1 MIFKDK
7 GQKAEDKQVGGS
19 HYTELT
25 VTPWEVLKSWLSPAQ
40 FKGYLLGTTIHYL
53 SRVNVKDIEG
63 KGGLQDIK
71 KAHHVLSYL
80 IEHLEK

>member
-7 GQKAEDKQVGGS
+7 EEKAGDKQIGGS
-19 HYTELT
+19 HYTNLT
-25 VTPWEVLKSWLSPAQ
+25 ITPWGFEVLAFPAQ